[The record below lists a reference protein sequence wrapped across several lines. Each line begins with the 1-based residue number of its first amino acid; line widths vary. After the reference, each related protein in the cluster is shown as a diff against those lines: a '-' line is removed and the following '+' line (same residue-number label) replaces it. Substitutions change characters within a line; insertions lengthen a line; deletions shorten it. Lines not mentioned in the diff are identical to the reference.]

1 MFDSIPSCS
10 NAPAESLSIEFA
22 MLFPVNLFDLCTQRA
37 LKKPGA
43 TGKVRMQAAPTHD
56 GVSISRPPGMFGHDK

>member
-1 MFDSIPSCS
+1 
-10 NAPAESLSIEFA
+10 

-43 TGKVRMQAAPTHD
+43 TGKVRTQAAPTHG
-56 GVSISRPPGMFGHDK
+56 GVSISRPPGMFGDDK